1 MSAFVAFARSTTI
14 PQPAANACRC
24 ESHARA
30 SVRAATVGFCG
41 NNYTAKV
48 SSSSTMMTRTTRRRG
63 RARRTSVPG
72 PTPLL
77 AAVTKE
83 QRTEDAFEAEE
94 EEIVDASS
102 TSFSSSKRTC
112 ELVSNVD
119 NRFTVKGTIF
129 LSRVNADDV
138 YNMLTDYE
146 NASKVFPSTIKK
158 VEYLG
163 YENDDENDD
172 ASRTS
177 RSESGNKTRTKGGI
191 KHIKQTCNWKFFIF
205 GGNFNIELGVVEN
218 DSKRHMTCTLK
229 GAASQRK
236 FGFLREFEGSWEVE
250 ENGEEGAKVTHVL
263 SVKPSLTPPY
273 ASDIFVK
280 QVEGILEDVEREV
293 QSWEN
298 GYAVPMHRR

>member
-1 MSAFVAFARSTTI
+1 MT
-14 PQPAANACRC
+14 
-24 ESHARA
+24 
-30 SVRAATVGFCG
+30 
-41 NNYTAKV
+41 
-48 SSSSTMMTRTTRRRG
+48 TMMTRTRRRG
-63 RARRTSVPG
+63 RARRTSTSG

-94 EEIVDASS
+94 KENVDASS

-112 ELVSNVD
+112 ELVSSVD

-163 YENDDENDD
+163 YENDDENGD
-172 ASRTS
+172 ASPTTS
-177 RSESGNKTRTKGGI
+177 SNESGNKTRTKGGI
-191 KHIKQTCNWKFFIF
+191 KRIKQTCNWKFFIF

-218 DSKRHMTCTLK
+218 DSKRHMTCTLE

-293 QSWEN
+293 RSWEN